1 MKTCWNSTTGVET
14 LESDASFKYC
24 TGVVIIA
31 FGPDDEVL
39 KQNDAA
45 LFY

>member
-1 MKTCWNSTTGVET
+1 VLKF
-14 LESDASFKYC
+14 DISFKYAIP
-24 TGVVIIA
+24 VVIID

-39 KQNDAA
+39 KQNDTA

>member
-1 MKTCWNSTTGVET
+1 M
-14 LESDASFKYC
+14 LRFDIRFKYAIP
-24 TGVVIIA
+24 VVIIA